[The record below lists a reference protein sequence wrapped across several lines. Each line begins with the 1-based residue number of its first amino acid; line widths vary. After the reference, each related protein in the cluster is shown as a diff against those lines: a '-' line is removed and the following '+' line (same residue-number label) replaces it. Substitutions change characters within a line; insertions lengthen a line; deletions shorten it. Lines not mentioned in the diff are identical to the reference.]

1 MKNLF
6 LLMGLHTFFLY
17 MKNSNCAQLLGKI
30 PPSSTIIIDPLK
42 ISRGCD
48 LKSFKSFINAKDDNK
63 INEEEINQYLNENP
77 LLNDKKLISIS
88 PGGLKGFYQLG
99 VCDFIK
105 KNYNLDNYLF
115 SGASAG
121 SWNSLYLAYKGDPQ
135 DFISYLFN
143 LDFKNCNTIL
153 DMQYK
158 FKFSLL
164 EKYNSNDFD
173 LEKIFIGITNI
184 NNFQLET
191 NIYGNFEDLEDVIE
205 GCIASSN
212 IPFLTGDLFSKYHNN
227 YGYDGGFSKNPYIN
241 LSDPVL
247 HISPS
252 MWNGKKKNLKKGII
266 SDFLRFKSIN
276 LYYLF
281 EKGKYDT
288 RFHREYLDSIFLENI
303 SISEEEINET
313 DNISSKHN
321 VTVIDYR
328 PKKNKDKTKNKEMG
342 ADL

>member
-1 MKNLF
+1 MGLNILF
-6 LLMGLHTFFLY
+6 LH
-17 MKNSNCAQLLGKI
+17 MKNSNCAQLLGKLH
-30 PPSSTIIIDPLK
+30 SSSLLLIDPVK
-42 ISRGCD
+42 SYQKCD

-63 INEEEINQYLNENP
+63 ISEDKMNEYFNTNP
-77 LLNDKKLISIS
+77 LFNDKKLISIS

-99 VCDFIK
+99 VCNYIK
-105 KNYNLDNYLF
+105 KNYNLDNYIF

-121 SWNSLYLAYKGDPQ
+121 SWNSLYLSFKGDPQ
-135 DFISYLFN
+135 QFITYLFS

-164 EKYNSNDFD
+164 DKYSSNDFD

-227 YGYDGGFSKNPYIN
+227 YGYDGGFSKNPYIH
-241 LSDPVL
+241 LSNPVL

-252 MWNGKKKNLKKGII
+252 MWNGKKKMVKKGII
-266 SDFLRFKSIN
+266 NDFLRFKNIN

-281 EKGKYDT
+281 EKGKYET
-288 RFHREYLDSIFLENI
+288 KYHKEYLDSIFLDEN
-303 SISEEEINET
+303 
-313 DNISSKHN
+313 
-321 VTVIDYR
+321 
-328 PKKNKDKTKNKEMG
+328 KKNVSF
-342 ADL
+342 